1 MVTVWGPSGTTLLFF
16 VIPQYKDLAGWGWEQ
31 FRALAAQHCFFKS
44 VIPRYKDLAGW
55 GWEQFGTLAAQP
67 VLWSRSNLDR
77 LRFGLPAPA
86 PAPAPDNYIFVTQ
99 I

>member
-44 VIPRYKDLAGW
+44 VIPRYKDLAAGD
-55 GWEQFGTLAAQP
+55 GNSLGP
-67 VLWSRSNLDR
+67 
-77 LRFGLPAPA
+77 
-86 PAPAPDNYIFVTQ
+86 
-99 I
+99 

>member
-44 VIPRYKDLAGW
+44 VIPRCKDLAGW
-55 GWEQFGTLAAQP
+55 GWELFGALATQHCRLVKSVIP
-67 VLWSRSNLDR
+67 HYKNLQAGDGNS
-77 LRFGLPAPA
+77 LGP
-86 PAPAPDNYIFVTQ
+86 
-99 I
+99 